1 MLYLWENSGKF
12 LYAGTRMDKHIC
24 ANQESRER
32 PIESRHAVYFNRRT
46 SPWHEFNFR
55 LKRFNVERSKFLMIL
70 FSFLYFFFR
79 STREAQ
85 LRSAERGRGKGCFD
99 FVVKLATAA
108 AEGRSLVPVVVV
120 QKVMHIHPCVTN
132 FFHRYDWLSLSLSLP
147 PVVERRRNLNYLCP
161 FFWRK
166 PSSIID
172 ERERAVS
179 SARIKRADV
188 CVPAIIKNNVDV
200 FVPCKI
206 CPRPRFLRYAGRI
219 ARFWSSPSSLLSRLS
234 RPRATRQR
242 RANYFRLLIDNSL
255 LSPCHLSVPFSL
267 SFLSLRV
274 CLTYKHTC
282 VCGVR

>member
-1 MLYLWENSGKF
+1 MTDS
-12 LYAGTRMDKHIC
+12 
-24 ANQESRER
+24 
-32 PIESRHAVYFNRRT
+32 
-46 SPWHEFNFR
+46 
-55 LKRFNVERSKFLMIL
+55 
-70 FSFLYFFFR
+70 
-79 STREAQ
+79 
-85 LRSAERGRGKGCFD
+85 
-99 FVVKLATAA
+99 
-108 AEGRSLVPVVVV
+108 
-120 QKVMHIHPCVTN
+120 
-132 FFHRYDWLSLSLSLP
+132 LSLSLSL

-219 ARFWSSPSSLLSRLS
+219 ARFWSSPSLLSRLS

-267 SFLSLRV
+267 SFLSLRSLSHV
-274 CLTYKHTC
+274 QTHTC
-282 VCGVR
+282 VQRTIIAPIVLRHASKRERVSGRSLRAKLKIPNSRNRIGIFSSTEKKMVNVIKNIIILGRIFLLF